1 MVALRPQQ
9 LPTEIT
15 ATIATVDRT
24 AIVARPTVA
33 EEARITV
40 TTETQQLRA
49 PWAEELQR
57 NPLLWQRQD
66 EADAEKQSEERIKR
80 SQQGK
85 ESRKK

>member
-1 MVALRPQQ
+1 M
-9 LPTEIT
+9 T

-24 AIVARPTVA
+24 AIVVARPAVA

-57 NPLLWQRQD
+57 NMLLWQRQD
-66 EADAEKQSEERIKR
+66 EADAEK
-80 SQQGK
+80 
-85 ESRKK
+85 